1 MNIALVG
8 YGKMGKAIE
17 SLASQEGANIVLIL
31 DEHNNDQGAG
41 ITREA
46 FAGVDVAIEFTAPHI
61 APGNLRRLA
70 EAGVPTVAGT
80 TGWYDSL
87 VEVTGWFRSRNGSLV
102 WSPNFSIGVNLFDR
116 LVAEAAGLFA
126 AHPGYGSWAWEMH
139 HDQKKDAPSGT
150 LKSLVETMR
159 ASGYSHSIDVSSTR
173 AGKAPG
179 THEIGFDSMVDT
191 IELRHTARSR
201 DGFAGGA
208 LHAARLI
215 LDYPGVHTFSE
226 LLFPAKSASASSVA
240 TPGTAA
246 ASNPTTLEDQP

>member
-1 MNIALVG
+1 MRIALVG
-8 YGKMGKAIE
+8 YGKMGQAIKR
-17 SLASQEGANIVLIL
+17 LAQEEGDEIALIL
-31 DEHNNDQGAG
+31 DEHNNLNGEG
-41 ITREA
+41 ITRES
-46 FAGVDVAIEFTAPHI
+46 FANVDVAIEFTAPHI

-70 EAGVPTVAGT
+70 EAGVPTVTGT

-87 VEVTGWFRSRNGSLV
+87 EEVKRWFASCQGSFV

-116 LVAEAAGLFA
+116 LVGEAARLFA
-126 AHPGYGSWAWEMH
+126 AHPAYGCWAWEMH

-159 ASGYSHSIDVSSTR
+159 GAGYAHGIDVSSTR

-179 THEIGFDSMVDT
+179 THEIGFDSLVDT

-208 LHAARLI
+208 LHAARL
-215 LDYPGVHTFSE
+215 LLETPGIHRFAD
-226 LLFPAKSASASSVA
+226 LLFSP
-240 TPGTAA
+240 TQT
-246 ASNPTTLEDQP
+246 PTTQPPITQQKETA